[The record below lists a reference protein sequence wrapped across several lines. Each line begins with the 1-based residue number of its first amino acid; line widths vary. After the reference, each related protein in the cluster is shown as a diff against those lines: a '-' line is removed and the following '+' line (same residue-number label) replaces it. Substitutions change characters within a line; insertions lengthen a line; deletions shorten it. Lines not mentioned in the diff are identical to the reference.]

1 MVIPSTPA
9 LPLLALTRC
18 NAAFRLPRSQTSS
31 ISRSVLAGRSDSFV
45 APDDSVSSLPPPRAS
60 PVSGDEKS
68 RRVWTCCC
76 DPSAR
81 LMAYWPLLLVRA
93 FSHRF
98 RLGLSVAP
106 PFGCWSASLAL
117 PTSWPTMPS
126 ADFCGAVRPSRDGL
140 SRRGDTTQIS
150 WGKFSRLLC
159 TVAGSTRGTL
169 DGYGLR
175 GKSPAR
181 PAPAPRIRFLS
192 IDAHI

>member
-18 NAAFRLPRSQTSS
+18 NAAFRLSRSQTSS

-45 APDDSVSSLPPPRAS
+45 APDDSVSSLPAPRAS

-68 RRVWTCCC
+68 RRIWTCCC

-117 PTSWPTMPS
+117 PTSWPVGSEEARPRALASVRRSNCT
-126 ADFCGAVRPSRDGL
+126 CGFPACSFHEGATT
-140 SRRGDTTQIS
+140 RRGVNEGIRPIKLT
-150 WGKFSRLLC
+150 
-159 TVAGSTRGTL
+159 
-169 DGYGLR
+169 
-175 GKSPAR
+175 SPSSPR
-181 PAPAPRIRFLS
+181 RRRTGRVCQPAQRHRR
-192 IDAHI
+192 